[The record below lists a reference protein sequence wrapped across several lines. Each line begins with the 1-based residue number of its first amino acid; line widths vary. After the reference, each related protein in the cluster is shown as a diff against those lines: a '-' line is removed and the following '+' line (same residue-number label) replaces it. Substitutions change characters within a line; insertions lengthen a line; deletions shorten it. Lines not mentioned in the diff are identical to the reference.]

1 MVFASQLRPGA
12 VVIAPS
18 VSDKWA
24 LLRQMVEAA
33 AGAWELSPELL
44 ENCHRRLVA
53 REESVSTGMEAGIA
67 VPHAAVEG
75 LDEVVCGLAL
85 LPKGLP
91 FDSLDQQ
98 DAQVVVMIL
107 VPKHEK
113 LAHLST
119 LTEVA
124 RRLGDASFRA
134 QLLQKTA
141 ADDVLAMWA

>member
-33 AGAWELSPELL
+33 SKAWDLSPELL
-44 ENCHRRLVA
+44 ETCHQRVVA
-53 REESVSTGMEAGIA
+53 REKSVSTGMEAGIA

-85 LPKGLP
+85 LPKGLA

-134 QLLQKTA
+134 QLLKKTSA
-141 ADDVLAMWA
+141 EDVLAMWT